1 MTKLHGIKTQ
11 RFLCVG
17 FVSVYVA
24 AALTGPTREA
34 RPEGAACFQLPEGSA
49 ARWQDSATAPPC
61 EASRKSQSLGK

>member
-1 MTKLHGIKTQ
+1 MELRFKG
-11 RFLCVG
+11 FLCVG
-17 FVSVYVA
+17 FASVYA
-24 AALTGPTREA
+24 AAELTGPTREA